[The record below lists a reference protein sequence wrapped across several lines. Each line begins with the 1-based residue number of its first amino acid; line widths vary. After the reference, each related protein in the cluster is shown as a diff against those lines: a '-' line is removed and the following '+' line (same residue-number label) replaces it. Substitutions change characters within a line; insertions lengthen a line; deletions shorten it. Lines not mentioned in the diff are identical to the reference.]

1 MLEVHDLVSS
11 YGRIEVL
18 HGISLKV
25 RGGEVVALV
34 GANGAGKTTL
44 LRAISGV
51 QPIRSGQ
58 ILFDNQPIEAMPAH
72 RRLMLGMAQ
81 VAGAFASAEMMS
93 CPHPPVR
100 VRHISMMRAR

>member
-1 MLEVHDLVSS
+1 MLRVDHIACRYGRVGAVHDASLV
-11 YGRIEVL
+11 VDA
-18 HGISLKV
+18 
-25 RGGEVVALV
+25 GELVALV

-72 RRLMLGMAQ
+72 RRLMLKL
-81 VAGAFASAEMMS
+81 
-93 CPHPPVR
+93 HPDQGGSSYLAAK
-100 VRHISMMRAR
+100 INQARDLLCGE